1 MYWCHQSTLNVCITP
16 KNRTSPSASG
26 VERSFRHTIW
36 LPRIVW
42 RAQSAEWSSP
52 HIRPRDKAGRWN
64 LHSNGGLIW
73 CNHQWNCGCRRLYM
87 WHIYILL
94 YIYVYIYI
102 YYTCVHVRL
111 STIMCAPKMNKANTK
126 PESFLDGSPQTLTRG
141 QNWVVDT
148 YANNGSDTGN
158 VAATNPL
165 SCVDP
170 NQKKRLGNYIR
181 IEWERPPR
189 WQHKNIAAGH
199 AVFSALLKLVSM

>member
-1 MYWCHQSTLNVCITP
+1 
-16 KNRTSPSASG
+16 
-26 VERSFRHTIW
+26 
-36 LPRIVW
+36 
-42 RAQSAEWSSP
+42 
-52 HIRPRDKAGRWN
+52 
-64 LHSNGGLIW
+64 
-73 CNHQWNCGCRRLYM
+73 
-87 WHIYILL
+87 
-94 YIYVYIYI
+94 
-102 YYTCVHVRL
+102 
-111 STIMCAPKMNKANTK
+111 MCAPKMNKANTK

-189 WQHKNIAAGH
+189 
-199 AVFSALLKLVSM
+199 